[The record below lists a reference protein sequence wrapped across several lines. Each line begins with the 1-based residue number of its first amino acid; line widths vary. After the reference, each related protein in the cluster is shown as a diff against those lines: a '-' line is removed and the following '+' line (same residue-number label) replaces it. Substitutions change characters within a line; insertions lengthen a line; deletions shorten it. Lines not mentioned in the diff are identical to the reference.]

1 MGRLNPS
8 NSQLKYPWTES
19 QTTLFNNQ
27 NLRNYA
33 SMPQYY
39 TVCSKN
45 KWVAI
50 GNSTGIFKLHIRYEF
65 KSITLLKK
73 LTAYMIQLFCNELS

>member
-1 MGRLNPS
+1 MGRLNPA
-8 NSQLKYPWTES
+8 NSHLKYPWTES
-19 QTTLFNNQ
+19 QVGLFNNQ

-39 TVCSKN
+39 TFCSKGN

-50 GNSTGIFKLHIRYEF
+50 GNSTGMFKLQV
-65 KSITLLKK
+65 T
-73 LTAYMIQLFCNELS
+73 